1 MWLKGHRHHHMG
13 GQAREKQRSCT
24 QGHSVFCLSLDPDL
38 FFLSSGGIPPV
49 SSEQGKVNV
58 ASPQFPRH
66 PTGQRAGS
74 HLGSKDPQESPS
86 CPRGAHCRPREQS
99 VPAGTTGGLWRL
111 PLASI
116 SVEEICADVLQ
127 GQQAPGL

>member
-1 MWLKGHRHHHMG
+1 MG
-13 GQAREKQRSCT
+13 GQAWEKQRSCT
-24 QGHSVFCLSLDPDL
+24 QGRSVFCLSLDPDL

-74 HLGSKDPQESPS
+74 HLGSKDPSGVTFLPS
-86 CPRGAHCRPREQS
+86 GGPLQAQGAEHSGGDNRRVVET
-99 VPAGTTGGLWRL
+99 ATG
-111 PLASI
+111 
-116 SVEEICADVLQ
+116 
-127 GQQAPGL
+127 